1 MTYPTAI
8 VCAAAL
14 IAGAIVWSAE
24 AKEDRATG
32 QQIRAVAGGQLIWWL
47 ETAGSGTRVAFCGL
61 AGREIECQSK
71 VLAEAD

>member
-1 MTYPTAI
+1 MKVTGIRTYKFSVP
-8 VCAAAL
+8 
-14 IAGAIVWSAE
+14 
-24 AKEDRATG
+24 TG

-47 ETAGSGTRVAFCGL
+47 ETAGKGTRVAFCGL